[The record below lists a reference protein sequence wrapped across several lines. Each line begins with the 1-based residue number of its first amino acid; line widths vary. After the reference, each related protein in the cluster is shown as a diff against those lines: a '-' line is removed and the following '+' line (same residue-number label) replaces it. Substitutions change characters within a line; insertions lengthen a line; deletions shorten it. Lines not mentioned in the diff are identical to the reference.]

1 MTLSDILTVEAIIPG
16 LRASG
21 KKLALQKICELAA
34 KDIGLNARDIFE
46 AVMER
51 EKLGSTGV
59 GGGVAIPHARLPG
72 LKSVRG
78 WFARLDTPIEFESVD
93 DEKVDLIFLLLAPE
107 QAGADHLKALARVSR
122 LFRREDVRR
131 RLRETHSAAAA
142 YALLA
147 DDPDS
152 AAA

>member
-16 LRASG
+16 LRAGG

-34 KDIGLNARDIFE
+34 KDTGLNARDVFE

-59 GGGVAIPHARLPG
+59 GGGVAIPHARLAG

-78 WFARLDTPIEFESVD
+78 WFARLETPIEFESVD

-131 RLRETHSAAAA
+131 RLRETHSAAAV